1 MTTSPSN
8 ITTGIAASNEY
19 QEHYDLEM
27 QALLRRRL
35 YWLCLAWIVVIVFQ
49 YILSFAGFCFE
60 CLTQQDLTWDM
71 AAMTRLPDPVVLLG
85 EGARLTVLAWGL
97 WTVRRSRMTYQQVL
111 NTVYTL
117 LILTGLACMVIALGL
132 HRSADS
138 ALTIT
143 AHGPLATT
151 PSIVIGA
158 GVRIPLVPE
167 SARMYMAL
175 GAFPIAW
182 SHFFASVF
190 LNWSPGQSLLP
201 LAVLYPIWLVLA
213 VVFSGWLATS
223 SSAGGAILI
232 GLMSYG
238 VTAYKS
244 GRLKGKLEKRYLQ
257 QRVQRVIRDLVDAR
271 KIHESYFPE
280 PLGDGPIRLAYSYE
294 PMRQVGGDFLHS
306 HTDRNGT
313 LHVTL
318 LDVTGHGLAAA
329 LTVNRID
336 GELARLYA
344 ENPDTTPDEAI
355 KLLNRY
361 MHLTMAR
368 HSIYATG
375 MCLSLTR
382 DGGLRWTNAG
392 HPPAFIR
399 RVDATIEQLDSTTFM
414 LGVCPDESFDPA
426 AQDMQL
432 NPGDVL
438 VLYTD
443 GACEARDDR
452 GRQLGIDGFRQAIE
466 SWSPGGTEELVHFL
480 PDVIREYREGPAVDD
495 VLITTL
501 TRCP

>member
-1 MTTSPSN
+1 MTTSPGAISAV
-8 ITTGIAASNEY
+8 AASDEY

-27 QALLRRRL
+27 QALMRRRL
-35 YWLCLAWIVVIVFQ
+35 YWLCLAWLIVIAFQ
-49 YILSFAGFCFE
+49 YLLSLAGFCYE
-60 CLTQQDLTWDM
+60 CVTSTELTWDM
-71 AAMTRLPDPVVLLG
+71 AALTRMPDPVVILG
-85 EGARLTVLAWGL
+85 EAVRLTALAWGL
-97 WTVRRSRMTYQQVL
+97 WTVRRSRMTYQEVL
-111 NTVYTL
+111 KTVYAL
-117 LILTGLACMVIALGL
+117 LILTGLASMVIALGL
-132 HRSADS
+132 HRGADN

-143 AHGPLATT
+143 SRGPLATAPT
-151 PSIVIGA
+151 IVIGESMR
-158 GVRIPLVPE
+158 VPLIPE

-175 GAFPIAW
+175 AAFPIAW
-182 SHFFASVF
+182 SHLFACVF
-190 LNWSPGQSLLP
+190 LNWSPRQSLLP
-201 LAVLYPIWLVLA
+201 LVFLYPVWLGMAAL
-213 VVFSGWLATS
+213 FSGWLSTS

-232 GLMSYG
+232 GLGAYG
-238 VTAYKS
+238 LTAYKS
-244 GRLKGKLEKRYLQ
+244 GRLKGKLEKRYMQ
-257 QRVQRVIRDLVDAR
+257 QSVQRVIRDLVDAR
-271 KIHESYFPE
+271 KIHESYFPD
-280 PLGDGPIRLAYSYE
+280 PLSDGPIRLAYSYE

-306 HTDRNGT
+306 HTDKNGT

-375 MCLSLTR
+375 MCLSLST
-382 DGGLRWTNAG
+382 DGQLRWTNAG

-399 RVDATIEQLDSTTFM
+399 RADQSIEQLNSTTFM
-414 LGVCPDESFDPA
+414 LGVCPDASFDPA
-426 AQDMQL
+426 AEVTQL
-432 NPGDVL
+432 EPGDVL

-443 GACEARDDR
+443 GACEARDHR
-452 GRQLGIDGFRQAIE
+452 GRQLGINGFRQAVE
-466 SWSPGGTEELVHFL
+466 SWNAGGKEDLVHFL

-501 TRCP
+501 ARSA